1 VRLYGILPI
10 EETASMVTMRWQ
22 ADVDQ
27 LGAIRDFVAEAGRSL
42 GAGERAILDLQ
53 LAVDEI
59 CSNSVRHGYGG
70 REGQIEVTVERAGQS
85 IEVVVRDWGRA
96 FDPDQV
102 PKPALDIPLEERS
115 LGGLGLYLVRQVMDD
130 VRFEFD
136 RDRGNSV
143 TMVKRLNGEGELR

>member
-27 LGAIRDFVAEAGRSL
+27 LGAIRDFVAEASRSL
-42 GAGERAILDLQ
+42 GAGERAVLDLQ

-70 REGQIEVTVERAGQS
+70 REGQIEVTVERTGQS
-85 IEVVVRDWGRA
+85 IEVVIRDWGRA
-96 FDPDQV
+96 FDPAQV
-102 PKPALDIPLEERS
+102 PQPALDIPLEQRS

-136 RDRGNSV
+136 EDRGNSV
-143 TMVKRLNGEGELR
+143 TMVKRLDGERELR

>member
-1 VRLYGILPI
+1 
-10 EETASMVTMRWQ
+10 MVTMRWQ

-27 LGAIRDFVAEAGRSL
+27 LGAIRDFVAEASRSL
-42 GAGERAILDLQ
+42 GAGERAVLDLQ

-70 REGQIEVTVERAGQS
+70 REGQIEVTVERTGQS
-85 IEVVVRDWGRA
+85 IEVVIRDWGRA
-96 FDPDQV
+96 FDPAQV
-102 PKPALDIPLEERS
+102 PQPALDIPLEQRS

-136 RDRGNSV
+136 EDRGNSV
-143 TMVKRLNGEGELR
+143 TMVKRLDGERELR

>member
-1 VRLYGILPI
+1 
-10 EETASMVTMRWQ
+10 MVTMRWQ

-27 LGAIRDFVAEAGRSL
+27 LGAIRDFVAEASRSL

-70 REGQIEVTVERAGQS
+70 REGRIEVTVDRNGRF

-96 FDPDQV
+96 FDPEQIPD
-102 PKPALDIPLEERS
+102 PKLDIPLEERS

-136 RDRGNSV
+136 ENRGNSV
-143 TMVKRLNGEGELR
+143 TMARRLDGEREMR

>member
-27 LGAIRDFVAEAGRSL
+27 LGAIRDFVAEASRSL
-42 GAGERAILDLQ
+42 GAGERAVLDLQ

-70 REGQIEVTVERAGQS
+70 REGQIEVTVERTGQS

-96 FDPDQV
+96 FDPAQV
-102 PKPALDIPLEERS
+102 PQPALDIPLEQRS

-136 RDRGNSV
+136 EDRGNSV
-143 TMVKRLNGEGELR
+143 TMVKRLDGERELR